1 MILIYFSSFSL
12 PMMMN
17 LGRIKICDFIKG
29 CIYAIILAPTYINI
43 VPIYSI
49 SNLHN
54 VTWGSRPAVEDK
66 NKNSKFEETE
76 RKREV
81 DYKDF
86 RSNFLIIWLLINII
100 VSQMVTHLARNGN
113 QFTILGVGIFLT
125 FVISVKLV
133 GSLFFYFTSW
143 VDSCRIPTNKSLVFS
158 QEILQSKFLNFTHA
172 VGELA
177 RQNADKVMFRVEPR
191 FRYDNI
197 TIILRLDT
205 ILLSA

>member
-1 MILIYFSSFSL
+1 M
-12 PMMMN
+12 
-17 LGRIKICDFIKG
+17 
-29 CIYAIILAPTYINI
+29 
-43 VPIYSI
+43 
-49 SNLHN
+49 
-54 VTWGSRPAVEDK
+54 TWGSRPAVEDK

-158 QEILQSKFLNFTHA
+158 REILQSKFLYFTHA

-197 TIILRLDT
+197 TIILHLDT